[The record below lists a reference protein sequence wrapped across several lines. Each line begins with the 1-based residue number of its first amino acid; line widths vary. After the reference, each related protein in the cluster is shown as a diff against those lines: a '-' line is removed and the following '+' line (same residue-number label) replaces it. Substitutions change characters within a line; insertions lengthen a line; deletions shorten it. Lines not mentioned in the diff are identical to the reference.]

1 MIAQVALDLPNIET
15 LDYSYN
21 PANKNNSTKTDII
34 GHWVIVKVKNKKNVG
49 LIVGVKKSSPAKQIK
64 PIEFIIDT
72 LPPVDENFLEF
83 LAFAAKYYHRPLGK
97 VTFNSFPKL
106 LKSVKNIESDYIK
119 KKKDYFLKPNRF
131 SAEEKVKKKLRLK
144 LIGG

>member
-1 MIAQVALDLPNIET
+1 MIVQIAIDLPNIET

-21 PANKNNSTKTDII
+21 PASKDSTKKAIV
-34 GHWVIVKVKNKKNVG
+34 GHWVIVQVKNKKNVG
-49 LIVGVKKSSPAKQIK
+49 LIVGVKNSSPIKQVK

-83 LAFAAKYYHRPLGK
+83 LAFASKYYHRPLGK

-106 LKSVKNIESDYIK
+106 LKSVKN
-119 KKKDYFLKPNRF
+119 
-131 SAEEKVKKKLRLK
+131 
-144 LIGG
+144 